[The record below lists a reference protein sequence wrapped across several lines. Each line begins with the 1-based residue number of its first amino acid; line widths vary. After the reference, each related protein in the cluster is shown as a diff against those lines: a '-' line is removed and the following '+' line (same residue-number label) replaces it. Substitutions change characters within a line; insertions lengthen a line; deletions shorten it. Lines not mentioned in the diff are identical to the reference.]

1 MGVNPNCAN
10 MSFSQLICKYISIQ
24 KSVVSK
30 VRSIASNMSTATPGQ
45 FLLLQFEMSQ
55 VTQVGDSISN
65 VISQVQSMISTSIR
79 NQKTS

>member
-1 MGVNPNCAN
+1 MVDPACAN
-10 MSFSQLICKYISIQ
+10 LSFSHLICKYIAIQ

-65 VISQVQSMISTSIR
+65 VISQVQSMINNSIR
-79 NQKTS
+79 NQKSS